1 MLHIIAKLSACSL
14 IFRTNIHRV
23 YNSRMNITY
32 AKIETQILRIA
43 MTTLGILHISFI
55 SENTL
60 KQFIR
65 FGLVGV
71 TNTLI
76 SYMIYVAVLWIY
88 KLCAFE
94 YAYDYI
100 VASVTA
106 FILSVLWSYALN
118 SVFVFKKQRS
128 WLTTLSEIAK
138 SYATYGLSGL
148 VIANII
154 LYLLVDVA
162 GISAYISFF
171 MVLIITVPMNFIL
184 NKFWT
189 FRQ

>member
-1 MLHIIAKLSACSL
+1 
-14 IFRTNIHRV
+14 
-23 YNSRMNITY
+23 MNITY

>member
-1 MLHIIAKLSACSL
+1 M
-14 IFRTNIHRV
+14 
-23 YNSRMNITY
+23 
-32 AKIETQILRIA
+32 
-43 MTTLGILHISFI
+43 
-55 SENTL
+55 
-60 KQFIR
+60 
-65 FGLVGV
+65 
-71 TNTLI
+71 
-76 SYMIYVAVLWIY
+76 
-88 KLCAFE
+88 
-94 YAYDYI
+94 
-100 VASVTA
+100 
-106 FILSVLWSYALN
+106 LWSYALN